1 MASPPKPTA
10 PDLFDAMREDFE
22 GRRRRKFAAGL
33 LVALIDFM
41 ESLGTPAMKLSGL
54 EDFYASF
61 PPQKTTAQGL
71 GANTLIV
78 TKPGGGTDSIRP
90 YYNRIEGFFRNEQKR
105 YDFPSAAPHATQ
117 AWKDYEAWI
126 GLLATFDQKTLTE
139 LRGKVV
145 AYVLDKLPSQE
156 IDPSEI
162 VKDPPVFAIFLNDF
176 DFRATGKGEATGS
189 GFQGAVFAYIR
200 ADSPHLQVE
209 VDKTRT
215 GSKRVH
221 RVGDVDAWDGSRL
234 VKTCEV
240 KHFKVMAKDAA
251 DYTAFA
257 GEAAK
262 RRADAYLVAE
272 DFEEGARERIESLGI
287 RTMTLI
293 DLKHHVSVWDPLKQQ
308 IALQAFEYF
317 ITHRE
322 QNSSLALRFKNF
334 CLEKGFLHAWSRP
347 LVDDF
352 GDQIGLLI
360 LDDAWK
366 AG

>member
-1 MASPPKPTA
+1 M
-10 PDLFDAMREDFE
+10 
-22 GRRRRKFAAGL
+22 
-33 LVALIDFM
+33 
-41 ESLGTPAMKLSGL
+41 
-54 EDFYASF
+54 F
-61 PPQKTTAQGL
+61 PPQSETGTGQKANALRVRTPSGKTA
-71 GANTLIV
+71 
-78 TKPGGGTDSIRP
+78 SIRKH
-90 YYNRIEGFFRNEQKR
+90 YNRVESFFRNEQKR
-105 YDFPSAAPHATQ
+105 YDYPSMAPHATQ
-117 AWKDYEAWI
+117 AWTDYQDWI
-126 GLLATFDQKTLTE
+126 GLLATFDQQTLSA
-139 LRGKVV
+139 LREKVV

-162 VKDPPVFAIFLNDF
+162 VKAPPVFAIFLKEFN
-176 DFRATGKGEATGS
+176 FRATGKGEATGS

-240 KHFKVMAKDAA
+240 KHFKVMDRDAT

-257 GEAAK
+257 GEAAS

-272 DFEEGARERIESLGI
+272 DFEEGARESIEALGI
-287 RTMTLI
+287 HTMTLA
-293 DLKHHVSVWDPLKQQ
+293 DLRHHVSVWDPLKQQ
-308 IALQAFEYF
+308 NALQAFEYF

-322 QNSSLALRFKNF
+322 QSSSLAIRFKTF
-334 CLEKGFLHAWSRP
+334 CLDKGFRHAWSRP

-352 GDQIGLLI
+352 GDQFGLLI